1 MRFKSHAPQLFF
13 GQPSTA
19 LAATSPPPV
28 PVRKAAAAEERWR
41 RRLLSRP
48 PRRTAGRRVW
58 LPMAPQRVFC
68 ATQARAVF
76 IWIHFHYILITSRGH
91 VAVRVLQIRCMRQLF
106 SPVQCFYYLCC
117 FICTHLGAGR
127 SWVLQTYP
135 FVSFASFR
143 LVSDVHCA
151 QESSFFLGG
160 GQFATNECSGHL
172 YSPRAKLMRLWV
184 WGNHCSA
191 CIFSGSSFLTVR
203 LTRAAGG
210 RSAFFAPA
218 VFLAR
223 ICHPSVARNKVKRH
237 PCP

>member
-1 MRFKSHAPQLFF
+1 MWQFVFSRFVACRNCL
-13 GQPSTA
+13 A
-19 LAATSPPPV
+19 L
-28 PVRKAAAAEERWR
+28 
-41 RRLLSRP
+41 
-48 PRRTAGRRVW
+48 
-58 LPMAPQRVFC
+58 C
-68 ATQARAVF
+68 NVF
-76 IWIHFHYILITSRGH
+76 IIFAALYARTWAQDAVGFCKLIHLFLLLPLGWFRTSIAPRN
-91 VAVRVLQIRCMRQLF
+91 
-106 SPVQCFYYLCC
+106 P
-117 FICTHLGAGR
+117 
-127 SWVLQTYP
+127 
-135 FVSFASFR
+135 
-143 LVSDVHCA
+143 
-151 QESSFFLGG
+151 FFLGG